1 MMPVEVNAPFT
12 CSMNGHI
19 RERPLAELIREIN
32 VAKLSGALR
41 LARERVQAVVYAEA
55 GEIIFARS
63 NLRVHRLAICLHRWG
78 VMAEDKLAAHV
89 TEFMSDAEASAALI
103 SAGVIDKDMLSKF
116 HARQAADVLRP
127 LLLWTEGEWNFDPR
141 ARLGEDMRCKLEV
154 GRLLLEAARG
164 LPAEYVAARLEA
176 DAETISPVT
185 EHPPQIQLLPLEGF
199 VLSRVEAPVTLG
211 ELVAVSGLPEEQTR
225 QCVYALALAGFL
237 VRDGWSAACLSAPRA
252 PGGTPDVA
260 AVNVA
265 RAADVVKAGAEPD
278 APKADAPPD
287 PRVEIDALF
296 ALVYD
301 ADHYRILGVERT
313 AESAEI
319 KRAYYALAKRFHP
332 DRFQRNADASLRS
345 QIETAFTKITQAYET
360 LHDARARSAYD
371 LKLGIQIGVPASS
384 QSSKTDGASANAH
397 LSREQRAAEA
407 FAQGL
412 AALKQSNLSSALR
425 LLGEAARLAPQQAR
439 YHAFYGSA
447 LARDVRTRHQA
458 EAALQTAIKLDDT
471 DPAYHVMLAELLR
484 ALGQTLRAER
494 ELERALVLDPNHD
507 AARRQLNKLRNTKR
521 GDGA

>member
-1 MMPVEVNAPFT
+1 
-12 CSMNGHI
+12 MNGHI

-41 LARERVQAVVYAEA
+41 LARERVQAVIYAEA

-63 NLRVHRLAICLHRWG
+63 NLRVHRLVICLHRWG
-78 VMAEDKLAAHV
+78 VMGEDKLSAHV
-89 TEFMSDAEASAALI
+89 TEFMSDAEASAALV
-103 SAGVIDKDMLSKF
+103 SAGVLDQDALSKF
-116 HARQAADVLRP
+116 HARQATDVLRP
-127 LLLWTEGEWNFDPR
+127 LLLWTEGEWSFDPR
-141 ARLGEDMRCKLEV
+141 TRLGEDMRCKLEV
-154 GRLLLEAARG
+154 SQLLLEAARG
-164 LPAEYVAARLEA
+164 LPAEYVAARLDA

-185 EHPPQIQLLPLEGF
+185 KHPARIQLLPLEGF
-199 VLSRVEAPVTLG
+199 VLSRVEAPVALG
-211 ELVAVSGLPEEQTR
+211 ELIAVSGLPEEQTR

-237 VRDGWSAACLSAPRA
+237 ARDGWPAAWLSAPRTP
-252 PGGTPDVA
+252 PGGTAEKPVVDA
-260 AVNVA
+260 T
-265 RAADVVKAGAEPD
+265 RAAEAGKDRAEPVAVKAV
-278 APKADAPPD
+278 APPD
-287 PRVEIDALF
+287 PRIEINALF

-360 LHDARARSAYD
+360 LHDARARTAYD
-371 LKLGIQIGVPASS
+371 LKLGIQIGAPASS
-384 QSSKTDGASANAH
+384 QSSRDAGGAANSR

-458 EAALQTAIKLDDT
+458 EAALQTAIKLDDS

-494 ELERALVLDPNHD
+494 ELERALALDPNHD
-507 AARRQLNKLRNTKR
+507 AARRQLNKLKNTKR
-521 GDGA
+521 DDDA

>member
-1 MMPVEVNAPFT
+1 
-12 CSMNGHI
+12 MNGHI

-41 LARERVQAVVYAEA
+41 LARERVQAVVYAEV

-63 NLRVHRLAICLHRWG
+63 NLRVHRLALCLHRWG
-78 VMAEDKLAAHV
+78 VMAEDKLSAHV
-89 TEFMSDAEASAALI
+89 TEFMSDAEASASLI
-103 SAGVIDKDMLSKF
+103 SAGVIDKDALSKF
-116 HARQAADVLRP
+116 HARQATDVLRP
-127 LLLWTEGEWNFDPR
+127 FLLWTEGDWSFDPR
-141 ARLGEDMRCKLEV
+141 ARLGEDIRCKLEV
-154 GRLLLEAARG
+154 SQLLLEAARG
-164 LPAEYVAARLEA
+164 LPAEYVASRLDA

-185 EHPPQIQLLPLEGF
+185 EHPAQIQLLPLEGF
-199 VLSRVEAPVTLG
+199 VLSRVEAPVALG
-211 ELVAVSGLPEEQTR
+211 DLIAVSGLPEEQTR

-237 VRDGWSAACLSAPRA
+237 ARDGWPAALLSAPRSA
-252 PGGTPDVA
+252 GGAAEKPAVSHTRAAEAGKDGAEIVA
-260 AVNVA
+260 A
-265 RAADVVKAGAEPD
+265 
-278 APKADAPPD
+278 KADAPPD
-287 PRVEIDALF
+287 PRTEIDALF

-301 ADHYRILGVERT
+301 ADNYRILGVERT

-371 LKLGIQIGVPASS
+371 LKLGIQMGVPASS
-384 QSSKTDGASANAH
+384 QSSAAAGASANSH

-425 LLGEAARLAPQQAR
+425 LLGDAARLAPQQAR

-458 EAALQTAIKLDDT
+458 EAALQTAIKLDDS
-471 DPAYHVMLAELLR
+471 DPAYHVMLADLLR
-484 ALGQTLRAER
+484 ALGQMLRAER
-494 ELERALVLDPNHD
+494 ELERALALDPNHE
-507 AARRQLNKLRNTKR
+507 AARRQLNKLRITKR